1 MQFFKLRFIVLSYSI
16 NQLTENTSKKNKSC
30 LILNKN
36 KTMNSTGP
44 FSVFLVDDDRMF
56 LSTLK
61 ETLDTEFKNKLDISI
76 FTSGEECL
84 KNINGKPDMVI
95 LDYFLN
101 EDGHSNTIDGI
112 EVLKQ
117 IKKTDYRDILV
128 VMLSGQD
135 KLQIALDSIKNGAY
149 EYVTKSE
156 SAFVRIKNII
166 KNASISMVS
175 QRNNKSYVRWNIV
188 LGIIISLIIF
198 MDIIY
203 YFLSPLK

>member
-1 MQFFKLRFIVLSYSI
+1 M
-16 NQLTENTSKKNKSC
+16 KS
-30 LILNKN
+30 
-36 KTMNSTGP
+36 TDS

-61 ETLDTEFKNKLDISI
+61 DTLDTEFKNKLDISI

-84 KNINGKPDMVI
+84 KNINGKPDLVI

-101 EDGHSNTIDGI
+101 EDGSLNSMNGI
-112 EVLKQ
+112 EVLKE
-117 IKKTDYRDILV
+117 IKKTDYRDIMV

-166 KNASISMVS
+166 KNATVGLVS
-175 QRNNKSYVRWNIV
+175 QRSNKSYIRWNVI

-203 YFLSPLK
+203 YFLTSH